1 MIQLIKFLLFVAAS
15 QICIAQPTISEA
27 NQFRKEGKLEAA
39 IKAYY
44 KDYQSNPKDEK
55 NTYNLACAYALIVQ
69 KDSAFAYLDIA
80 LKDDTSLWALADS
93 DLYALID
100 DPRWQTLADNQMERH
115 EKQQGK
121 IEQPEVA
128 KEWLRIIMK
137 DQALDYYIDRA
148 KSEYMKSG
156 SIPQWYHP
164 LGMFKGQI
172 TKGNFKQMQELIETH
187 GWPKYSTVGELAA
200 DAPLLVI
207 NHHEEDAVRERY
219 IAQIR
224 QNCLEKEG
232 SCMEY
237 AKIQD
242 RILVAFNEPQWYGMQ
257 FRYAPD
263 RTLEPFPL
271 KDPKYV
277 DQRRKEIGLES
288 LKDYLKRK
296 IDYDFTVE
304 QEGEK

>member
-15 QICIAQPTISEA
+15 QVCIAQSTISEA
-27 NQFRKEGKLEAA
+27 DQFRKEGKLEAA
-39 IKAYY
+39 IKAYTT
-44 KDYQSNPKDEK
+44 DYQSNPKDWK
-55 NTYNLACAYALIVQ
+55 NAYNLACAYALIDQ
-69 KDSAFAYLDIA
+69 MDSAIQYLNIA

-100 DPRWQTLADNQMERH
+100 DPRWQTLTDNQMERH
-115 EKQQGK
+115 QKKHGK

-128 KEWLRIIMK
+128 MQWLQIIMK

-148 KSEYMKSG
+148 KSEYMKLG

-172 TKGNFKQMQELIETH
+172 TKDNFKQMQALIETH

-207 NHHEEDAVRERY
+207 NHHEEDAVREKY

-242 RILVAFNEPQWYGMQ
+242 RILVALNKPQWYGMQ

-263 RTLEPFPL
+263 RTLEPFPV
-271 KDPKYV
+271 KNPKYV
-277 DQRRKEIGLES
+277 DQRRKEIGLEP

-296 IDYDFTVE
+296 IGYDFLVG
-304 QEGEK
+304 QEE